1 MSNGANPLYKLNTN
15 EMYLLLFGQYWYIA
29 DQDTLNGVFGG
40 NPVTSPL
47 TTAPTDLGPVIENG
61 SFLWQPPGQNNIY
74 FVCAGSGKQQSAY
87 YWITTQNVQ
96 AKYQFNGPVQTC
108 SNQSINNLLTTLL
121 EKGQSIT

>member
-1 MSNGANPLYKLNTN
+1 MSNPLFKLSTG

-47 TTAPTDLGPVIENG
+47 TTAPTDLGPVIDNG

-74 FVCAGSGKQQSAY
+74 FVCAGSGKQQSTY

-96 AKYQFNGPVQTC
+96 AKYQFNGPVQQC
-108 SNQSINNLLTTLL
+108 SNQTINNLLTTLL

>member
-1 MSNGANPLYKLNTN
+1 MSNGANPLYKLSTN

-40 NPVTSPL
+40 NPVTSLL

-61 SFLWQPPGQNNIY
+61 SFLWQPPGQNNVY
-74 FVCAGSGKQQSAY
+74 FVCAGKGKQKSTY

-108 SNQSINNLLTTLL
+108 SNQTINNLLTALL
-121 EKGQSIT
+121 DKGQSIT